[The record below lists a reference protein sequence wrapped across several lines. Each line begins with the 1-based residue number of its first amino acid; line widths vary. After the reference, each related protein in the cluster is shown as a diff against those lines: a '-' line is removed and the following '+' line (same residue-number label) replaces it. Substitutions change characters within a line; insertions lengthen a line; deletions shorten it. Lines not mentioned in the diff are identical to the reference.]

1 VTLSATEFSLLLPV
15 YGKDDAGHLARSFAS
30 ATGDQTLRPTEVVVV
45 RDGPVPPALA
55 TVLAGLADTTD
66 VPVRIV
72 ELERNTGLAAALTAG
87 LAACSF
93 DVVARQDADDVSEPN
108 RFALQLAAIDTGL
121 DLVGSGLVEFV
132 DDETQPV
139 GRRIPPLSEP
149 DIRAYARFH
158 DPFNHPTV
166 VYRRQMVQ
174 RAGGYLDVGLMEDYW
189 LFVRMLA
196 AGARVLNLPDALVKY
211 RIGTG
216 AYARRGGVSQLKAE
230 IALQRLMRGLG
241 FTSRAQWARNVAVRG
256 AYRLVPVGLRTFAY
270 RRILHRDFANVD
282 RVVAS

>member
-1 VTLSATEFSLLLPV
+1 MTPFSLLLPV
-15 YGKDDAGHLARSFAS
+15 YRRDDPDHLRRSFAS
-30 ATGDQTLRPTEVVVV
+30 ATAEQTLPPAEAVIV
-45 RDGPVPPALA
+45 RDGPVTAELEAVLRGLEA
-55 TVLAGLADTTD
+55 TTTM
-66 VPVRIV
+66 PVRV
-72 ELERNTGLAAALTAG
+72 VRLERNVGLAGALTAG
-87 LAACSF
+87 LASCTH
-93 DVVARQDADDVSEPN
+93 DVVARQDADDVSERN

-132 DDETQPV
+132 DDESKPV
-139 GRRIPPLSEP
+139 GRRVPPLSEAA
-149 DIRAYARFH
+149 IRSYARFH

-166 VYRRQMVQ
+166 VYRKQMVQ

-216 AYARRGGVSQLKAE
+216 AYARRGGFGQLKAE
-230 IALQRLMRGLG
+230 VALQRLMRGLE

-256 AYRLVPVGLRTFAY
+256 GYRLVPERLRTVAY
-270 RRILHRDFANVD
+270 RRILHRDFASIV
-282 RVVAS
+282 RTP